1 MAQFSYT
8 ILNKAG
14 KETKG
19 KIDAD
24 SREDAISLLK
34 SEGNTVVSVNEVSA
48 LNKDINIQIGGKI
61 TSRQIGMF
69 CRQFRSIIGAGV
81 SIVSALEMLAEQ
93 TENKMLKNA
102 IFNVHNQVETG
113 MTLSEAMN
121 AQKVFPSILVHMVAA
136 GEASGSLETS
146 FERMATHFEKDAK
159 LKGMVKK
166 AMIYPLVLL
175 CVAITVMIV
184 MLVVVIPSYSEMFA
198 EMDAE
203 LPGITKAMMA
213 GSDFIISKWY
223 MILLVIAAIILVFRL
238 YKSTPG
244 GSRVIAR
251 IVLKIPVFGT
261 LVVKS
266 SCSRFSRT
274 LSTLIAAGMNLVD
287 SLNITAKA
295 VGNVLYQDEIESFA
309 VSVQQ
314 GIPLSQLLKRSELF
328 PPMITHMTGIG
339 EETGDIEEMLTNAA
353 NYYDEE
359 VETTTAQAMALIE
372 PLIIIVMALMVVLL
386 IGSIYTPMMS
396 LYDNIQ

>member
-93 TENKMLKNA
+93 TENKTLKNA
-102 IFNVHNQVETG
+102 IFNVHDQVETG

-203 LPGITKAMMA
+203 LPGITRAMMA
-213 GSDFIISKWY
+213 GSDFIINKWY

-244 GSRVIAR
+244 GSRVIAG

-314 GIPLSQLLKRSELF
+314 GIPLSQLLKRSDLF
-328 PPMITHMTGIG
+328 PPMITHMAGIG
-339 EETGDIEEMLTNAA
+339 EETGDVEEMLTNAA

>member
-34 SEGNTVVSVNEVSA
+34 SEGNTVVSVNEVST

-93 TENKMLKNA
+93 TENKTLKNA
-102 IFNVHNQVETG
+102 IFNVHDQVETG

-198 EMDAE
+198 EMDAD
-203 LPGITKAMMA
+203 LPGITRAMMA

-223 MILLVIAAIILVFRL
+223 MILLVIVAIVVLFRL
-238 YKSTPG
+238 YKSTPS
-244 GSRVIAR
+244 GSRVIAG

-314 GIPLSQLLKRSELF
+314 GIPLSQLLKRSDLF
-328 PPMITHMTGIG
+328 PPMITHMAGIG